1 MLIQSLYIQLPN
13 PSNSEQLDLDDFQIK
28 KCDEGDD
35 SPTMP
40 KFNVQ
45 LNHIDR
51 SKQQSEQSEQINPF
65 QVNLRST
72 GANLVDEEPR
82 EIDQGLNGHTVQQS
96 GKFANFQWQKKLF

>member
-51 SKQQSEQSEQINPF
+51 SKQQSEQTEQINPF

-72 GANLVDEEPR
+72 GANLAEQEPR
-82 EIDQGLNGHTVQQS
+82 EADQGLNGHSVQQT
-96 GKFANFQWQKKLF
+96 GEFGNFQKSLL